1 MEKTYTV
8 GKHAFKQG
16 ELLLGQARN
25 VVRLI
30 RQLDLEAR
38 GDDVM
43 SLVDQMFDSGL
54 VDEFMDLILVGDQP
68 KQPASEWMPLE
79 VAIEV
84 VQDFLSLNGGLFKK
98 LSGILPN
105 SLNQETMTPSANS
118 MTTMTNPETNSPSM
132 KT

>member
-98 LSGILPN
+98 LSSVLPN
-105 SLNQETMTPSANS
+105 SLNQETMTPSQNS
-118 MTTMTNPETNSPSM
+118 MTKQETNSPSM

>member
-98 LSGILPN
+98 LSSVLPN

>member
-54 VDEFMDLILVGDQP
+54 VDEFMDLILTGDKP
-68 KQPASEWMPLE
+68 KQPASHWMPLDTA
-79 VAIEV
+79 VEV

-98 LSGILPN
+98 LSSILPN
-105 SLNQETMTPSANS
+105 SLNQETMTPSQNS
-118 MTTMTNPETNSPSM
+118 MTKQETNSPSM